1 MKKLF
6 APSPT
11 LMLHFTAI
19 LLAGM
24 ACTVSRT
31 AANFQPATRA
41 STDELHLRKLA
52 SFRIELGHVREL
64 PAGSRWRAV
73 GSVAQGTV
81 YRAVNSVF
89 VLQSRQAGEAYP
101 VVQSGRLQ
109 GFFLPG
115 EVSFS
120 PLHASVALAL

>member
-1 MKKLF
+1 MKKRF

-11 LMLHFTAI
+11 LMLHFAAI

-31 AANFQPATRA
+31 TADFKPAARA
-41 STDELHLRKLA
+41 STDELHLRQLA
-52 SFRIELGHVREL
+52 SFRLELGHAREL

-89 VLQSRQAGEAYP
+89 V
-101 VVQSGRLQ
+101 V
-109 GFFLPG
+109 
-115 EVSFS
+115 
-120 PLHASVALAL
+120 

>member
-11 LMLHFTAI
+11 LVLHFAAIGLAALAYTA
-19 LLAGM
+19 
-24 ACTVSRT
+24 SRT
-31 AANFQPATRA
+31 PVDFRPAARA
-41 STDELHLRKLA
+41 SAQEIHLRQLA
-52 SFRIELGHVREL
+52 SFRLELGHAREL

-89 VLQSRQAGEAYP
+89 VLRGRHAGEAYP
-101 VVQSGRLQ
+101 VVNGGRLQ
-109 GFFLPG
+109 GFFLPA
-115 EVSFS
+115 EASFS
-120 PLHASVALAL
+120 PVRASVALAL